1 TWPAYVPVTTSTVIV
16 SSGLTAFWEDTE
28 KQNAD
33 GLDSIAKE
41 AVRRVISCVNAL
53 RLFCAT
59 DGCLTNDNKARG
71 NYARQLHD
79 TFYMFGS
86 GLSREPT
93 YYHDAT
99 NLTKAM
105 AVDFSG
111 LTGEV
116 EMTENNTRV
125 ADFMLYYLDTNFQQ
139 HIFMKITY
147 KDAKMVGLKGKID
160 MKAFAL
166 INLLWRRCGHEFNFH
181 AKL

>member
-1 TWPAYVPVTTSTVIV
+1 M
-16 SSGLTAFWEDTE
+16 TANYAWLWGEE
-28 KQNAD
+28 V
-33 GLDSIAKE
+33 
-41 AVRRVISCVNAL
+41 AVV
-53 RLFCAT
+53 FFQ
-59 DGCLTNDNKARG
+59 RG

-147 KDAKMVGLKGKID
+147 KDAKMGKAPCKRAID
-160 MKAFAL
+160 ERVEDRSPSDYCD
-166 INLLWRRCGHEFNFH
+166 IR
-181 AKL
+181 